1 MYSKTMFAFRA
12 GSATSFRTGVYNPA
26 YFEHTLLARLMG
38 VDFVEG
44 RDLFCSGRT
53 SHTVRSE
60 RFAPSVSL
68 LGMSPWATVGTA
80 TTWHPCGAFTPVRT
94 YRSCS

>member
-1 MYSKTMFAFRA
+1 MYSKTIFVFRA
-12 GSATSFRTGVYNPA
+12 GSTASFRTGVDNSA

-53 SHTVRSE
+53 SHTWRSE

-68 LGMSPWATVGTA
+68 RGTSPWATVGTA
-80 TTWHPCGAFTPVRT
+80 TTWHPCGRLRRSVRIEA
-94 YRSCS
+94 S